1 MFGYIV
7 RRLLAACLVLFL
19 VSIVTFTLFFKGPSD
34 PASVLCEDTGGRCT
48 AAELNSIREQMG
60 LNDGLVVNYGRFL
73 KGLVVDREMFY
84 QGEQLCEAP
93 CFGISYATRQPVT
106 PMFIEKW
113 PATVSLVIGAFV
125 LYVIV
130 GLVLGALAARF
141 RGSLFDRM
149 VVGVATFIPAI
160 PYYVLALV
168 AWIVLVLQLS
178 VFPETGY
185 TPLVENPVAW
195 ASGLLLPWL
204 ILALAYA
211 PVTIRYMRGYMI
223 EALGEDYIR
232 TATAK
237 GVSRRDV
244 VFVHGLRAAIV
255 PMTTIL
261 GLDIAI
267 LLSGTVF
274 TEFLFEIDGIGW
286 WSINSLGN
294 PIDFPVLNI
303 TGTAAAVLIVVGNLL
318 VDLLYAALDPRV
330 RLA

>member
-7 RRLLAACLVLFL
+7 RRLLAAFLVLLL

-34 PASVLCEDTGGRCT
+34 PASALCEDTGGRCT
-48 AAELNSIREQMG
+48 AAELHSIREQMG
-60 LNDGLVVNYGRFL
+60 LNDGLVVNYGRFI

-84 QGEQLCEAP
+84 QGEQMCDAP

-113 PATVSLVIGAFV
+113 PATVSLVVGAFV
-125 LYVIV
+125 LYVVV
-130 GLVLGALAARF
+130 GLALGALAARF

-178 VFPETGY
+178 IFPETGY
-185 TPLVENPVAW
+185 TPLTENPLAW

-204 ILALAYA
+204 VLASAYA

-237 GVSRRDV
+237 GVSRRNV
-244 VFVHGLRAAIV
+244 VFVHGLRSAIV

-294 PIDFPVLNI
+294 PLDFPVLNI
-303 TGTAAAVLIVVGNLL
+303 TGTTAAVLIVVGNLL
-318 VDLLYAALDPRV
+318 VDLLYAVLDPRV